1 MKHERVVRMVL
12 GFLAAVGVA
21 VLAVSASG
29 ADVPPEKAAGAASE
43 KWLALVDRGEYGE
56 SWRQG
61 STLFRQAI
69 SQAQW
74 ESAVRAAREPLGKL
88 EARRLMSAAYR
99 TTLPGAPDGHYVVL
113 TYESSFEKK
122 TSAVETVTPRKDD
135 DGVWRVSGYFVR

>member
-1 MKHERVVRMVL
+1 MKHEGIAPKVL
-12 GFLAAVGVA
+12 GFLAAVGVV
-21 VLAVSASG
+21 VLAVSSLG
-29 ADVPPEKAAGAASE
+29 ADAEAEKAAGAAAE
-43 KWLALVDRGEYGE
+43 KWLGLVDRVEYGE

-74 ESAVRAAREPLGKL
+74 ESAVRTAREPLGRL
-88 EARRLMSAAYR
+88 GSRRRTSAAYR
-99 TTLPGAPDGHYVVL
+99 TTLPGAPDGQYVVL

-122 TSAVETVTPRKDD
+122 KAAVETVTTRKDD